1 MSDFQFFAFPIGY
14 RPIGVLT
21 LRWGLKT
28 HFNFFFFFLKGIFAQ
43 EGSSGTRFD
52 HGQIENKTFSIYAPP
67 NYLARP
73 ILISSVKFIFLGQP
87 TTNLTAERFQEIVR
101 QWIDSGG
108 GGHPHLK

>member
-1 MSDFQFFAFPIGY
+1 MAKTNVRFSIFCLSHRLY
-14 RPIGVLT
+14 RGSEVQ
-21 LRWGLKT
+21 RWGLKT
-28 HFNFFFFFLKGIFAQ
+28 HFNFFLKGIFAQ

-108 GGHPHLK
+108 GDIPI